1 MFVAIISSEERIHFI
16 GYMILIYITMIVLII
31 ILLCQVPFTWIASI
45 LLWDR
50 SLFRCPMPYSI
61 HWYVTFINQ
70 FVLLSRFH
78 HRSIRWSKYRSWED
92 CHDASCAP
100 IVCKFIIA
108 ECSWLRLHKAETS
121 RWRNV
126 RITLRKWLYHE
137 WFEWK
142 GSGRTQAKHRSTF
155 FHIFPLF
162 FSRCN
167 NDRILSNPLLW
178 FDRLNPISESD
189 SCIQ

>member
-70 FVLLSRFH
+70 FVPLSRFH

-108 ECSWLRLHKAETS
+108 ECSWLRLYKAETS
-121 RWRNV
+121 LMSWKSFGDLHNLEPKSIDPLPLQMPIFV
-126 RITLRKWLYHE
+126 TTTLW
-137 WFEWK
+137 
-142 GSGRTQAKHRSTF
+142 STWQ
-155 FHIFPLF
+155 IY
-162 FSRCN
+162 N
-167 NDRILSNPLLW
+167 
-178 FDRLNPISESD
+178 
-189 SCIQ
+189 